1 MGAFVPVGLGSLELE
16 HDNLRS
22 ALSWSLIRRP
32 ADTASAEVALRLGG
46 ALPRFWSVRGFI
58 AEGCAW
64 LERAVVTADGRSPAL
79 PSPGPGVAR
88 ARVLLG
94 LGWLYVARGDFDRAL
109 AQEQASRAL
118 YRQLGDRSRH
128 GRAAARDGAPG
139 RLPGEVVAGPS
150 VTAGK
155 HLVLTMRNGPD

>member
-46 ALPRFWSVRGFI
+46 ALARFWSVRGFI

-64 LERAVVTADGRSPAL
+64 LERALSVADRYSS
-79 PSPGPGVAR
+79 PSPSAAR
-88 ARVLLG
+88 AKVLLG
-94 LGWLYVARGDFDRAL
+94 LGWLAAARGDFDRA
-109 AQEQASRAL
+109 QAHDELSLEL
-118 YRQLGDRSRH
+118 YRKLGDRRGMAGPLLAMAHLAAYRGDSTQVRMLLIESIQH
-128 GRAAARDGAPG
+128 GRAAGDD
-139 RLPGEVVAGPS
+139 
-150 VTAGK
+150 
-155 HLVLTMRNGPD
+155 NQ